1 MTSRRELGVGLVYR
15 PALEPVLDDLPVS
28 VLELE
33 PQTTWEKVRRDGR
46 WCYRDDP
53 QVVERL
59 AERPHAKLL
68 HGIGQPVGGS
78 CADPV
83 EHLPL
88 LRATADRLGPV
99 WVSEQLSFNR
109 VPGGETGC
117 LLPPPQTAAAVRVA
131 AANVAA
137 YGRALG
143 RPVAFGT
150 GANHLAPRPGE
161 LSDGDFW
168 AAVSRR
174 AGSGIVLDLHNLWC
188 NQRAG
193 RDRVRDVL
201 RRLPLDQVWE
211 IHLAGG
217 MAMDGSW
224 LDARSDRI
232 PGALAELAATVIP
245 RLPNLGAIV
254 VEVPPEHYATLG
266 PDGLRDQVDLL
277 SRLWDLRPPARAVP
291 PVRPG
296 GDVPQPTG
304 EDLACVRRGELD
316 LHRAISG
323 GIVDEPGIDV
333 YRALIADFRRGS
345 LARALRYTMTLL
357 LLHLGSRGTH
367 ELLDAYF
374 AGHPADAYRA
384 VEADRFAAVLRG
396 RTDLLRRVPHLDE
409 VLSYERALVRAT
421 AFDEHTLIAWT
432 ADPAVILRAL
442 DRGTIP
448 PPLPAVRSEM
458 VIAPS

>member
-1 MTSRRELGVGLVYR
+1 LGVGLVYG
-15 PALEPVLDDLPVS
+15 PALDPLLDDLPVS

-33 PQTTWEKVRRDGR
+33 PQTTWEKVWRDGD
-46 WCYRDDP
+46 WCYREDP
-53 QVVERL
+53 EVVERL
-59 AERPHAKLL
+59 AARPHTKLL

-99 WVSEQLSFNR
+99 WVSEDLGFNR
-109 VPGGETGC
+109 VPGAETGFP
-117 LLPPPQTAAAVRVA
+117 LPPPQTPAAVRVA

-143 RPVAFGT
+143 RPVAFET
-150 GANHLAPRPGE
+150 GANYLAPRPGE
-161 LSDGDFW
+161 LRDGDFW
-168 AAVSRR
+168 AAISRR
-174 AGSGIVLDLHNLWC
+174 AGSGILLDLHNLWC
-188 NQRAG
+188 NERNG

-217 MAMDGSW
+217 MTLDGYR
-224 LDARSDRI
+224 LDAHSDRI
-232 PGALAELAATVIP
+232 PGPLAELAATVIP

-254 VEVPPEHYATLG
+254 LEVLPEHYVTLG
-266 PDGLRDQVDLL
+266 PDGLRDQLDLL
-277 SRLWDLRPPARAVP
+277 SRLWALRPPARAVA
-291 PVRPG
+291 PVRTG
-296 GDVPQPTG
+296 GHVPEPTD
-304 EDLACVRRGELD
+304 EDLASVRRGELG

-323 GIVDEPGIDV
+323 GIVTEPGIDV
-333 YRALIADFRRGS
+333 YRALIADFRRDS

-357 LLHLGSRGTH
+357 LLHLGSRGTY
-367 ELLDAYF
+367 ELLNAYF

-384 VEADRFAAVLRG
+384 VEADRFAAVLRD
-396 RTDLLRRVPHLDE
+396 RTDLLREVPHLDE

-448 PPLPAVRSEM
+448 PPLPTVRSEM